1 MKNPQDTGPHP
12 EQPDIRSR
20 ELPSSS
26 TPASFT
32 ISPFVLNELVNFA
45 HDAILVHDLEGH
57 IIFWNEGAEHLYGW
71 TAQEALGKI
80 THTLLQTHFPISSD
94 ALNHALEQHDQW
106 EGNLIHIRRDGA
118 QVIVESR
125 QVLVR
130 DEEGRPSAILEIN
143 RDITERHHLEQLE
156 EEARAEREAR
166 LNVLQLVLDRLPGGI
181 FLVQGPQLCLLMA
194 NQAAT
199 ALWGAEWQ
207 RGQPEEEFF
216 QQQGIQRFTTNGQ
229 LLPRDEWAGRQAMA
243 SGEPVHQQLVL
254 GYPDGTHQ
262 PVLVEALPLANL
274 SLLSRLPQEMAA
286 LLPPAAPVVLI
297 VYRDVSTLKEAEKLK
312 DQFISLA
319 THELLTPVTV
329 IAGYADRLLSHSAQ
343 KHGHQLDEWQHEK
356 VQEIKQAAWQLTSLT
371 ENLLDVT
378 RMQAGLF
385 ELEQR
390 STDLLVLA
398 RRVIKR
404 LQTTTTLHQ
413 LIFQTR
419 LAHLWAMVDVL
430 RTEQV
435 LSNLLSNAIKYS
447 PHGGPIEVILE
458 ADQQMREARFQIR
471 DQGMGIPLDQQAH
484 LFGRFA
490 RAENVRAAGIRGTGL
505 GLYLCR
511 ELIERQGGHIS
522 FESAEGAGST
532 FFFSLPYQKIE
543 T

>member
-1 MKNPQDTGPHP
+1 MKNPQDTGLHP
-12 EQPDIRSR
+12 EQPDMPSR
-20 ELPSSS
+20 ESPSSS
-26 TPASFT
+26 TSASFT
-32 ISPFVLNELVNFA
+32 ISPSLLNKLVHFA
-45 HDAILVHDLEGH
+45 HDAILVRDLEGH

-71 TAQEALGKI
+71 TAQEVLNKI
-80 THTLLQTHFPISSD
+80 THTLLQTHFPISLD
-94 ALNHALEQHDQW
+94 DLNQTLEQHGKW
-106 EGNLIHIRRDGA
+106 EGNLIHYRRDGA

-143 RDITERHHLEQLE
+143 RNITERHRLQQME
-156 EEARAEREAR
+156 EE
-166 LNVLQLVLDRLPGGI
+166 
-181 FLVQGPQLCLLMA
+181 
-194 NQAAT
+194 
-199 ALWGAEWQ
+199 
-207 RGQPEEEFF
+207 
-216 QQQGIQRFTTNGQ
+216 
-229 LLPRDEWAGRQAMA
+229 
-243 SGEPVHQQLVL
+243 S
-254 GYPDGTHQ
+254 
-262 PVLVEALPLANL
+262 
-274 SLLSRLPQEMAA
+274 
-286 LLPPAAPVVLI
+286 
-297 VYRDVSTLKEAEKLK
+297 EKLK
-312 DQFISLA
+312 GQFVSMA

-329 IAGYADRLLSHSAQ
+329 ITGYADRLLSHSAQ
-343 KHGHQLDEWQHEK
+343 QHEHQLDEWQHEK

-390 STDLLVLA
+390 STDLPVLA
-398 RRVIKR
+398 GRVIKR

-447 PHGGPIEVILE
+447 PRGGPIEIILE
-458 ADQQMREARFQIR
+458 ADQRMHEARFQIH
-471 DQGMGIPLDQQAH
+471 DQGMGIPLNQQAH
-484 LFGRFA
+484 LFERFA

-511 ELIERQGGHIS
+511 ELVERQGGHIS

>member
-1 MKNPQDTGPHP
+1 MKNPQDTGLHP
-12 EQPDIRSR
+12 EQPDMPSR
-20 ELPSSS
+20 ESPSSS
-26 TPASFT
+26 TSASFT
-32 ISPFVLNELVNFA
+32 ISPSLLNKLVHFA
-45 HDAILVHDLEGH
+45 HDAILVRDLEGH

-71 TAQEALGKI
+71 TAQEVLNKI
-80 THTLLQTHFPISSD
+80 THTLLQTHFPISLD
-94 ALNHALEQHDQW
+94 DLNQTLEQHGKW
-106 EGNLIHIRRDGA
+106 EGNLIHYRRDGA

-130 DEEGRPSAILEIN
+130 DEEGKPSAILEIN
-143 RDITERHHLEQLE
+143 RDITERHGLQQLE

-181 FLVQGPQLCLLMA
+181 FLVQGPHLCLLMA

-229 LLPRDEWAGRQAMA
+229 LLPRDEWAARQAMA

-274 SLLSRLPQEMAA
+274 SLLSRLPQEMAT
-286 LLPPAAPVVLI
+286 LLPPAAPVILI
-297 VYRDVSTLKEAEKLK
+297 VYQDVSTLKDAEKLK

-319 THELLTPVTV
+319 THELLTPVTI

-343 KHGHQLDEWQHEK
+343 QHEHQLDEWQHEK

-390 STDLLVLA
+390 STDLPVLA
-398 RRVIKR
+398 GRVIKR

-413 LIFQTR
+413 LIFQTT

-430 RTEQV
+430 RIEQV

-447 PHGGPIEVILE
+447 PRGGPIEIILE
-458 ADQQMREARFQIR
+458 ADQRMHEARFQIH
-471 DQGMGIPLDQQAH
+471 DQGMGIPLNQQAH

-511 ELIERQGGHIS
+511 ELVERQGGHIS